1 MSYLDRAKLRLAVQ
15 TDFLTFLPLCFSTL
29 NPGAE
34 FLPNWHIAAIAHR
47 LELVRLGK
55 IRRLIIN
62 LPPRSL
68 KSIMCSVA
76 FPAFL
81 LGKEPTKRI
90 IVASFSTEL
99 AVRLSN
105 DFRAVIKSPW
115 YQDCFP
121 EMRISRSKDT
131 ESEIWTTK
139 RGYRLAVSV
148 DGNLIGRGADV
159 IVVDDPLKP
168 QDARSDKK
176 RKRTNEWF
184 CNSVLTR
191 LDDKQNG
198 VIIGV
203 MQRLHP
209 DDPTG
214 MLLQS
219 SDEWDVLRLPA
230 IAEEE
235 ERSPIGNG
243 QYHIRS
249 AGDLLHPERE
259 TLFDHIKLRDAL
271 GLDYEAQYQQCPVPP
286 DGNLIKREWVKRYRA
301 APARTSS
308 TQVIQSWDTA
318 SKSGTQNSWSVC
330 TTWYVLDDCY
340 YLVEVARGRFDY
352 PTLKQHATAQAER
365 HRPTIIL
372 IEDAGVGTALLQE
385 LKKLGFPT
393 DGVKA
398 EHNKQTR
405 MAIQADTFKAGQVI
419 LPEEAPWLRDLER
432 ELFSFPSSVHNDQ
445 IDSISQALA
454 HRPIKGWTLDEKGLE
469 GFSRLLNG
477 LTFDVAFGRL
487 AGRPW

>member
-1 MSYLDRAKLRLAVQ
+1 MSNLEKAKLRLA
-15 TDFLTFLPLCFSTL
+15 THSDFSSFLPRCFSTL
-29 NPGAE
+29 NPGTE
-34 FLPNWHIAAIAHR
+34 FLPNWHIDAIAHH

-81 LGKEPTKRI
+81 LGKEPTKRV
-90 IVASFSTEL
+90 IVGSFGAEL

-105 DFRAVIKSPW
+105 DFRAVIKSSW

-121 EMRISRSKDT
+121 EMHISRSKDT

-139 RGYRLAVSV
+139 RGYRLAASV

-159 IVVDDPLKP
+159 IVIDDPLKP

-176 RKRTNEWF
+176 RNRTNEWF

-191 LDDKQNG
+191 LDDKQKG
-198 VIIGV
+198 AIVLV

-209 DDPTG
+209 DDLTG
-214 MLLQS
+214 MLLQA
-219 SDEWDVLRLPA
+219 SDEWDVLCLPA

-235 ERSPIGNG
+235 ERTLIGKG
-243 QYHIRS
+243 EPHIRK

-259 TLFDHIKLRDAL
+259 TLLDHIKLRDAL
-271 GLDYEAQYQQCPVPP
+271 GLDYEAQYQQRPVPP
-286 DGNLIKREWVKRYRA
+286 DGNLIKREWVKRYRE

-308 TQVIQSWDTA
+308 THVIQSWDTA
-318 SKSGTQNSWSVC
+318 SKPGTQNSWSVC
-330 TTWYVLDDCY
+330 STWYVIGDCC
-340 YLVEVARGRFDY
+340 YLVEVVRGRFDY
-352 PTLKQHATAQAER
+352 PTLKQNAIAQAER

-385 LKKLGFPT
+385 LKKLGFPI

-405 MAIQADTFKAGQVI
+405 MAIQADAFKTGQVI
-419 LPEEAPWLRDLER
+419 LPEDAPWLRDLER

-454 HRPIKGWTLDEKGLE
+454 HRPMKGWRLDDNGLE

-477 LTFDVAFGRL
+477 LTFDAAFGKL